1 MKKFFILL
9 GMVLLMSAIS
19 CTQRDKN
26 GLPPSTGP
34 MSEVLVVLP
43 NQDWDGNLGDVLKD
57 LFSSAQY
64 GLNQAEPMFDLM
76 QISHTEFKGL
86 FERYRKILKIFVSD
100 TVKTDQVI
108 ARNDIFSAP
117 QVMVE
122 IHAKTEDGAIE
133 LLRSRYISIAEMF
146 KGVERER
153 ISKAYAQT
161 ENLKLR
167 QDMIDQFGFYFI
179 MPESYYN
186 AKQNT
191 DFAWYR
197 LEHSRY
203 SQCLLVYVREFVD
216 SAQFSPNNLVMY
228 RNKVCMENVPGE
240 LPGSYMSTDT
250 VYFPDSRLIDFS
262 GTPAVEMR
270 GLWRTEG
277 DFMGGPFLNYSFL
290 DKTGKKVITLEG
302 YVYYPN
308 EDKRDLLMQLES
320 ILYSFTY
327 NK

>member
-1 MKKFFILL
+1 
-9 GMVLLMSAIS
+9 MVLIVSAIS
-19 CTQRDKN
+19 CTHSNKN

-43 NQDWDGNLGDVLKD
+43 NQNWDGNIGDVLKD
-57 LFSSAQY
+57 LFSSAQN
-64 GLNQAEPMFDLM
+64 GLNQSEPLFDLM
-76 QISHTEFKGL
+76 QITNAEFKGL
-86 FERYRKILKIFVSD
+86 FERYRKILKVFISD
-100 TVKTDQVI
+100 TVSRDQVI
-108 ARNDIFSAP
+108 AKDDVFSAP
-117 QVMVE
+117 QIIVE
-122 IHAKTEDGAIE
+122 VYAKTEQGAVD
-133 LLRSRYISIAEMF
+133 LLNSRFSSIVEMF
-146 KGVERER
+146 KNVERNR

-191 DFAWYR
+191 GFAWYR

-216 SAQFSPNNLVMY
+216 SAQFSPNNLVKY
-228 RNKVCMENVPGE
+228 RNMVCKENVPGE
-240 LPGSYMSTDT
+240 LPASYMSTDT
-250 VYFPDSRLIDFS
+250 VFFPEARLVDFAD
-262 GTPAVEMR
+262 TKAVEMR

-290 DKTGKKVITLEG
+290 NDAGNQVITLEG

-320 ILYSFTY
+320 ILYSFQY
-327 NK
+327 KK